1 MPQSIAAMVRGR
13 DDEAQMTVGLA
24 LSVDG
29 GRVPVGMNIPS
40 RDGNPLGMAISTG
53 VLHRR

>member
-1 MPQSIAAMVRGR
+1 MVRGR